1 MLVTLDCSN
10 LTQPSRSKHSPAW
23 KYLVGTDGKIMTAG
37 AEPLRLVPKFGAKSG
52 EVCAPRAREVP
63 HGTLIKM
70 SDYKAPA
77 PIFAAS
83 CSKSLNHVLH
93 RYYDHPDPYAPLAEI
108 KATDQYMK
116 AADQFKN

>member
-37 AEPLRLVPKFGAKSG
+37 AEALGLVPKFGAKSG

-63 HGTLIKM
+63 AH
-70 SDYKAPA
+70 
-77 PIFAAS
+77 
-83 CSKSLNHVLH
+83 
-93 RYYDHPDPYAPLAEI
+93 
-108 KATDQYMK
+108 
-116 AADQFKN
+116 